1 MSGIQSI
8 RNGLTGNITKIIV
21 VAIIITFI
29 GSVGWAGFFSQGSAN
44 IIAKV
49 GSQEITAADLSF
61 EASTQQFSL
70 NQRFPGQEIE
80 EDVIINLSKE
90 VLIDK
95 FSILD
100 FLYKNNIYLT
110 DGFVYKA
117 LSDEEQFQ
125 ENGRFSKNRFDS
137 FARSN
142 GFIPSD
148 YLKRVKEDFLLS
160 IWNQS
165 IAASSFVIDDD
176 INESIQLAEQLR
188 DITFIKIP
196 RIKFEEKIILEDED
210 LQNYYDL
217 NKASFT
223 SPEKAK
229 ITYTILDSEDIKED
243 IFISD
248 EEIDSEYQDYSNN
261 FDRTKRK
268 SVSHIM
274 LNIDDSRTS
283 DDALQEIE
291 KIKNEFDTG
300 KSFEELAL
308 EHSEDGGTKD
318 LGGSLG
324 ITDGTLLPPE
334 FEEALLDMV
343 VGETRSIELMTSIH
357 LLKLDEIIQPEP
369 ESIEERSEQIIDT
382 LTSIKAEELYVELLD
397 EVSNMAFTSSDIQN
411 ISKNLD
417 LDVVETDF
425 VTKNELP
432 ESLQSQNLID
442 YIFQDSFE
450 SNFPE
455 IIELSELSAVLIQ
468 VTDYLEEK
476 QLSFPEVKSQ
486 IQNVYLAEEIMK
498 ASKEFGE
505 NSVSELQ
512 NGLEISELSI
522 QQGQTLE
529 NYKGIKR
536 DSSLLPI
543 QAVNQIFTLPKSKSG
558 EAFGY
563 SIAQNGDTFIFRLDD
578 VTPGSVSVTDEEKQS
593 ITDFLSQQKITSE
606 LAELQVYLED
616 SLSVQKLN

>member
-80 EDVIINLSKE
+80 EDIIINLSKE

-196 RIKFEEKIILEDED
+196 RIKFEEKIILVDED
-210 LQNYYDL
+210 LENYYDL

-229 ITYTILDSEDIKED
+229 ITYTVLDSEDIKED
-243 IFISD
+243 ILISD

-261 FDRTKRK
+261 FDRTQRK

-283 DDALQEIE
+283 DVALQEIE

-334 FEEALLDMV
+334 FEEALQDMV

-425 VTKNELP
+425 VAKNELP

-476 QLSFPEVKSQ
+476 QLSFQEVKSQ
-486 IQNVYLAEEIMK
+486 IQNVYLAEETMK

-563 SIAQNGDTFIFRLDD
+563 SIAQNGHTFIFRLDD
-578 VTPGSVSVTDEEKQS
+578 VTPGSISVTDEEKQS

>member
-70 NQRFPGQEIE
+70 NQRFPDQEIE
-80 EDVIINLSKE
+80 DDVVINLSKE

-110 DGFVYKA
+110 DGFVYQA

-165 IAASSFVIDDD
+165 IARSSFVIDDD

-210 LQNYYDL
+210 LENYYDL
-217 NKASFT
+217 NKVSFT

-229 ITYTILDSEDIKED
+229 ITYTVLDSENIKED
-243 IFISD
+243 ILISD
-248 EEIDSEYQDYSNN
+248 EEIDSEYQDYYNN
-261 FDRTKRK
+261 FDRTQRK

-283 DDALQEIE
+283 DLALQEIE

-308 EHSEDGGTKD
+308 EYSEDGGTKD
-318 LGGSLG
+318 IGGSLG

-369 ESIEERSEQIIDT
+369 ESLEERSEQIVDT

-411 ISKNLD
+411 ISKDLD
-417 LDVVETDF
+417 LDVIETDF
-425 VTKNELP
+425 VAKNELP

-455 IIELSELSAVLIQ
+455 LIELSELSAVLIQ
-468 VTDYLEEK
+468 VIDYLEEK
-476 QLSFPEVKSQ
+476 QLSFQEVKSQ
-486 IQNVYLAEEIMK
+486 IQSVYLAEETMK
-498 ASKEFGE
+498 ASKQFGE
-505 NSVSELQ
+505 NTVSELQ

-529 NYKGIKR
+529 SYKGIKR

-543 QAVNQIFTLPKSKSG
+543 RAVNQIFTLPKSKSG

-563 SIAQNGDTFIFRLDD
+563 SVAQNGDMFIFRLDD
-578 VTPGSVSVTDEEKQS
+578 VTPGSISVTDEEKQS
-593 ITDFLSQQKITSE
+593 IAEFLSQQKITSE

-616 SLSVQKLN
+616 SLSVKKLN

>member
-80 EDVIINLSKE
+80 EDIIINLSKE

-196 RIKFEEKIILEDED
+196 SIKFEEKIILVDED
-210 LQNYYDL
+210 LENYYDL

-283 DDALQEIE
+283 DVALQEIE

-308 EHSEDGGTKD
+308 EYSEDGGTKD
-318 LGGSLG
+318 IGGSLG

-343 VGETRSIELMTSIH
+343 VGETRSIKLMTSIH

-397 EVSNMAFTSSDIQN
+397 DVSNMAFTSSDMRI
-411 ISKNLD
+411 
-417 LDVVETDF
+417 
-425 VTKNELP
+425 
-432 ESLQSQNLID
+432 
-442 YIFQDSFE
+442 
-450 SNFPE
+450 
-455 IIELSELSAVLIQ
+455 
-468 VTDYLEEK
+468 
-476 QLSFPEVKSQ
+476 
-486 IQNVYLAEEIMK
+486 
-498 ASKEFGE
+498 
-505 NSVSELQ
+505 
-512 NGLEISELSI
+512 
-522 QQGQTLE
+522 
-529 NYKGIKR
+529 
-536 DSSLLPI
+536 SSLI
-543 QAVNQIFTLPKSKSG
+543 S
-558 EAFGY
+558 
-563 SIAQNGDTFIFRLDD
+563 
-578 VTPGSVSVTDEEKQS
+578 
-593 ITDFLSQQKITSE
+593 SE
-606 LAELQVYLED
+606 SRTV
-616 SLSVQKLN
+616 

>member
-1 MSGIQSI
+1 
-8 RNGLTGNITKIIV
+8 
-21 VAIIITFI
+21 
-29 GSVGWAGFFSQGSAN
+29 
-44 IIAKV
+44 
-49 GSQEITAADLSF
+49 
-61 EASTQQFSL
+61 
-70 NQRFPGQEIE
+70 
-80 EDVIINLSKE
+80 
-90 VLIDK
+90 
-95 FSILD
+95 
-100 FLYKNNIYLT
+100 
-110 DGFVYKA
+110 
-117 LSDEEQFQ
+117 
-125 ENGRFSKNRFDS
+125 
-137 FARSN
+137 
-142 GFIPSD
+142 
-148 YLKRVKEDFLLS
+148 
-160 IWNQS
+160 
-165 IAASSFVIDDD
+165 IDDD

-196 RIKFEEKIILEDED
+196 RIKFEEKIILVDED
-210 LQNYYDL
+210 LENYYDL

-229 ITYTILDSEDIKED
+229 ITYTVLDSEDIKED
-243 IFISD
+243 ILISD
-248 EEIDSEYQDYSNN
+248 EEIDSEYQDYFNN
-261 FDRTKRK
+261 FDRTQRK

-283 DDALQEIE
+283 DVALQEIE

-334 FEEALLDMV
+334 FEEALQDMV

-382 LTSIKAEELYVELLD
+382 LTNIKAEELYVELLD

-411 ISKNLD
+411 ISKDLD

-425 VTKNELP
+425 VAKNELP

-476 QLSFPEVKSQ
+476 QLSFQEVKSQ
-486 IQNVYLAEEIMK
+486 IQNVYLAEETMK

-522 QQGQTLE
+522 QLGQTLE

-593 ITDFLSQQKITSE
+593 IKDFLSQQKITSE

>member
-80 EDVIINLSKE
+80 EDIIINLSKE

-248 EEIDSEYQDYSNN
+248 EEI
-261 FDRTKRK
+261 
-268 SVSHIM
+268 VSRI
-274 LNIDDSRTS
+274 
-283 DDALQEIE
+283 
-291 KIKNEFDTG
+291 
-300 KSFEELAL
+300 
-308 EHSEDGGTKD
+308 
-318 LGGSLG
+318 
-324 ITDGTLLPPE
+324 
-334 FEEALLDMV
+334 
-343 VGETRSIELMTSIH
+343 
-357 LLKLDEIIQPEP
+357 
-369 ESIEERSEQIIDT
+369 
-382 LTSIKAEELYVELLD
+382 
-397 EVSNMAFTSSDIQN
+397 
-411 ISKNLD
+411 
-417 LDVVETDF
+417 
-425 VTKNELP
+425 
-432 ESLQSQNLID
+432 
-442 YIFQDSFE
+442 
-450 SNFPE
+450 
-455 IIELSELSAVLIQ
+455 
-468 VTDYLEEK
+468 
-476 QLSFPEVKSQ
+476 
-486 IQNVYLAEEIMK
+486 
-498 ASKEFGE
+498 
-505 NSVSELQ
+505 
-512 NGLEISELSI
+512 
-522 QQGQTLE
+522 
-529 NYKGIKR
+529 
-536 DSSLLPI
+536 
-543 QAVNQIFTLPKSKSG
+543 
-558 EAFGY
+558 
-563 SIAQNGDTFIFRLDD
+563 
-578 VTPGSVSVTDEEKQS
+578 
-593 ITDFLSQQKITSE
+593 
-606 LAELQVYLED
+606 
-616 SLSVQKLN
+616 

>member
-80 EDVIINLSKE
+80 EDIIINLSKE

-110 DGFVYKA
+110 DGFVYQA

-165 IAASSFVIDDD
+165 IARSSFVIDDD

-196 RIKFEEKIILEDED
+196 RIKFEEKIILVDED
-210 LQNYYDL
+210 LENYYDL

-229 ITYTILDSEDIKED
+229 FTYTVLDSEDIKED
-243 IFISD
+243 ILISD
-248 EEIDSEYQDYSNN
+248 EEIDSEYQDYFNN
-261 FDRTKRK
+261 FDRTQRK

-283 DDALQEIE
+283 DVALQEIE

-343 VGETRSIELMTSIH
+343 VGETRSIKLMTSIH
-357 LLKLDEIIQPEP
+357 LLKLDEVIQPEP

-411 ISKNLD
+411 ISKDLD

-425 VTKNELP
+425 VAKNELP

-476 QLSFPEVKSQ
+476 QLSFQEVKSQ
-486 IQNVYLAEEIMK
+486 IQNVYLAEETMK

-529 NYKGIKR
+529 NYKGIKSCLLYTSPSPR
-536 DSSLLPI
+536 D
-543 QAVNQIFTLPKSKSG
+543 
-558 EAFGY
+558 
-563 SIAQNGDTFIFRLDD
+563 
-578 VTPGSVSVTDEEKQS
+578 
-593 ITDFLSQQKITSE
+593 
-606 LAELQVYLED
+606 
-616 SLSVQKLN
+616 